1 MALAFEYKIKVYKIN
16 DIFLSSKDTL
26 IMFRLDEDNINWKI
40 NNSNLIKKFIYK
52 LFLKILIPFI
62 HFFCNVTPP
71 NKSYKIGSKNNYPS
85 LINGNYL
92 KENSSVT
99 RIIREAK
106 NSNVAV
112 CGWGLRDWKLVSKHK
127 KTIIKNIKCACG
139 EYLNIQ
145 EHKNKYLFV
154 HIRRSD
160 FLEVEEFK
168 DLNFSDDIWIKS
180 ILNICSFKS
189 IKKVVIFSDEL
200 IKKFFIL
207 SLKTKG
213 LEVIIPEN
221 ENKNL
226 NFNKIFFKYIY
237 NASYILCN
245 SSSLVLSIAFLS
257 HESIYLPCRNKE
269 FIEIL
274 LSDAHISHPTNINWK

>member
-1 MALAFEYKIKVYKIN
+1 M
-16 DIFLSSKDTL
+16 
-26 IMFRLDEDNINWKI
+26 
-40 NNSNLIKKFIYK
+40 
-52 LFLKILIPFI
+52 
-62 HFFCNVTPP
+62 
-71 NKSYKIGSKNNYPS
+71 
-85 LINGNYL
+85 
-92 KENSSVT
+92 
-99 RIIREAK
+99 
-106 NSNVAV
+106 
-112 CGWGLRDWKLVSKHK
+112 
-127 KTIIKNIKCACG
+127 
-139 EYLNIQ
+139 
-145 EHKNKYLFV
+145 FV

-180 ILNICSFKS
+180 ILNICSLKS

-207 SLKTKG
+207 SLEIKG

-237 NASYILCN
+237 NASCILCN

-257 HESIYLPCRNKE
+257 HESIFLPCRNKE